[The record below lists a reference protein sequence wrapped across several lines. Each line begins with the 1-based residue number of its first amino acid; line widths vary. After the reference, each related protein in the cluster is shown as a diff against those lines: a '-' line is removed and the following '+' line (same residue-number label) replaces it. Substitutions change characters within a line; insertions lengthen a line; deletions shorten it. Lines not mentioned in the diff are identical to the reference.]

1 MRRTFSV
8 RELNC
13 ISGAN
18 IKIKSK
24 SVMTTQHR
32 SRTKAA
38 KIEDLVVG
46 QKTKVAEFNI
56 TSGSLVFEALK
67 HCDGFHGD

>member
-1 MRRTFSV
+1 M
-8 RELNC
+8 
-13 ISGAN
+13 
-18 IKIKSK
+18 

-56 TSGSLVFEALK
+56 TSGSLVFD
-67 HCDGFHGD
+67 DGFDVGIGN

>member
-1 MRRTFSV
+1 
-8 RELNC
+8 
-13 ISGAN
+13 
-18 IKIKSK
+18 
-24 SVMTTQHR
+24 MTTQHR

-56 TSGSLVFEALK
+56 TSGSL
-67 HCDGFHGD
+67 GFHDDVDVDIGDQPLGAQLVVCPVEEDTLGSGRLRS

>member
-1 MRRTFSV
+1 
-8 RELNC
+8 
-13 ISGAN
+13 
-18 IKIKSK
+18 
-24 SVMTTQHR
+24 MTAQHR

-56 TSGSLVFEALK
+56 TSGSLVF
-67 HCDGFHGD
+67 HDDVDVDIGD

>member
-1 MRRTFSV
+1 
-8 RELNC
+8 
-13 ISGAN
+13 
-18 IKIKSK
+18 
-24 SVMTTQHR
+24 MTTQHR